1 MQARVAYNDGLGA
14 GEEGLALEGKTFED
28 FNHRDRNY
36 DPLSTIFL
44 VTVAET
50 ELSFRNHQG
59 EIEACR
65 SLATAQRIALET
77 PSAKVFLIPVSSG
90 IALTGVDVVAGLLS
104 GISGVVDERGLVMSE
119 VLDMIKNHPF
129 RNRRY
134 KSMLLIG
141 ELGPRVEAVKEMV
154 DEWSIKKSTQLSMR
168 LAGEQPRPCPS

>member
-1 MQARVAYNDGLGA
+1 VRVIHIDNSSQGTSVTSRTLVAGTSAYNDGLGA

-44 VTVAET
+44 ATVAET

-90 IALTGVDVVAGLLS
+90 IALTGVDVVAGLPS

-119 VLDMIKNHPF
+119 VLDMIHEYP
-129 RNRRY
+129 
-134 KSMLLIG
+134 
-141 ELGPRVEAVKEMV
+141 ELEGFLRIRILSNQGGYIVDLVKPCDAVEA
-154 DEWSIKKSTQLSMR
+154 L
-168 LAGEQPRPCPS
+168 